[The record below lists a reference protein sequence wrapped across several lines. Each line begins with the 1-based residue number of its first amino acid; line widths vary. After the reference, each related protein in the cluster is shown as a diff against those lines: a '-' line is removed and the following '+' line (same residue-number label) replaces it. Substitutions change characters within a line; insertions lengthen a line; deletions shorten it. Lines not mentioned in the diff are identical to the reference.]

1 MARLVLLAGPN
12 GAGKTTFA
20 RVMFRDEI
28 AAVQYLNA
36 DDEAALINPLSVGEA
51 ALRAARVLINRRRAS
66 IAEGRDMV
74 IETTLSGRGLLR
86 DLRAAIERS
95 YAIELHYLFSPTI
108 ELCIERVLFRVQRGG
123 HGIPSEVIARRFRRG
138 LQLLPAVLHIAD
150 SYTIWNNQSFPEII
164 ATMRAREQ
172 RVYDE
177 KAWQRL
183 TEAMR
188 MASEG
193 TADA

>member
-86 DLRAAIERS
+86 DLRAAIE
-95 YAIELHYLFSPTI
+95 
-108 ELCIERVLFRVQRGG
+108 
-123 HGIPSEVIARRFRRG
+123 
-138 LQLLPAVLHIAD
+138 
-150 SYTIWNNQSFPEII
+150 
-164 ATMRAREQ
+164 
-172 RVYDE
+172 

>member
-20 RVMFRDEI
+20 RVMFRNEI
-28 AAVQYLNA
+28 AAGQYLNA

-66 IAEGRDMV
+66 IAEGRD
-74 IETTLSGRGLLR
+74 
-86 DLRAAIERS
+86 
-95 YAIELHYLFSPTI
+95 
-108 ELCIERVLFRVQRGG
+108 
-123 HGIPSEVIARRFRRG
+123 
-138 LQLLPAVLHIAD
+138 
-150 SYTIWNNQSFPEII
+150 PEII